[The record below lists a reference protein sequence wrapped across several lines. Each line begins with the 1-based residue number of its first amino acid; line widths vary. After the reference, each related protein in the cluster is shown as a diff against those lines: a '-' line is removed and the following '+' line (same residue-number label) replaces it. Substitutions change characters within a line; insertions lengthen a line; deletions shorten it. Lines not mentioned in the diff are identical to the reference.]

1 MDKQTYRQID
11 RQKDRYME
19 IWTDEK
25 DRKVKG
31 EEKIKEEENKSMNEY
46 KTR

>member
-31 EEKIKEEENKSMNEY
+31 EEKEKIKEEEK
-46 KTR
+46 KV